1 MSRRLAREAALRVLF
16 QVEVGRDEVDAAI
29 AYNASELDLD
39 EKALR
44 FMEKLVRGVIK
55 HRAELDD
62 LLNSYAVDWTV
73 ERMAYVDRNVLRLAA
88 FEMLYDDE
96 TPAGVAIN
104 EAVELAKR
112 YGTDDSGKFVNGI
125 LGNIARTRRAES

>member
-55 HRAELDD
+55 HLAELDD

>member
-16 QVEVGRDEVDAAI
+16 QVEVGRDELDAAI

-39 EKALR
+39 ENALS
-44 FMEKLVRGVIK
+44 FTDKLVRGVVE
-55 HRAELDD
+55 HRAELDA
-62 LLNSYAVDWTV
+62 LLDRFAVDWTID
-73 ERMAYVDRNVLRLAA
+73 RMAYVDRNVLRLAA
-88 FEMLYDDE
+88 FEMMYDEE

-125 LGNIARTRRAES
+125 LGNIARTGRPKN

>member
-16 QVEVGRDEVDAAI
+16 QVEVGRDEIDAAI

-39 EKALR
+39 ENALS
-44 FMEKLVRGVIK
+44 FTDKLVRGVVE
-55 HRAELDD
+55 HRAELDA
-62 LLNSYAVDWTV
+62 LLDRFAVDWTID
-73 ERMAYVDRNVLRLAA
+73 RMAYVDRNVLRLAA
-88 FEMLYDDE
+88 FEMMYDEE

-125 LGNIARTRRAES
+125 LGNIARTGRPKN

>member
-16 QVEVGRDEVDAAI
+16 QVEVGRDELDAAI

-39 EKALR
+39 DKALR
-44 FMEKLVRGVIK
+44 FTEKLARGVMK
-55 HRAELDD
+55 HRSELDE
-62 LLNSYAVDWTV
+62 LLNSYAVDWTI

-125 LGNIARTRRAES
+125 LGNIARTRRVES